1 MLERSQIIK
10 EDYILKSSEIFVG
23 IDVSKAQ
30 LDIAIRP
37 SGETQSIAN
46 DKVGIKALVKRLA
59 KLQPTLIVL
68 EATGG
73 YERLAMRAL
82 VSAELPAVVVN
93 PRQVRDFAKATG
105 QLAKTDNIDAGVL
118 AHFAQAVRPQL
129 RPLPDAI
136 ILELRGLTARRRYFI
151 ETIGAEINRLEMAS
165 KTVRKSINDHLR
177 SLERALERINQDLD
191 RAIAHNPIWKDSE
204 DRMRSVPGIGPV
216 SSRTLLAELP
226 ELGTLDR
233 KQIASLVGIAPFNR
247 DSGSLKG
254 RRSIWG
260 GRAPVRCALYMATLV
275 ATTRNPVIRD
285 FYNRLRAKGKLFKV
299 ALVACMRKL
308 ITILNSMI
316 KHKTRW
322 SDPLLQPA

>member
-1 MLERSQIIK
+1 M

-30 LDIAIRP
+30 LDIALRP
-37 SGETQSIAN
+37 SGEKRSFAN
-46 DKVGIKALVKRLA
+46 DKAGIKTLVAWLA

-73 YERLAMRAL
+73 YERLVLRAL
-82 VSAELPAVVVN
+82 VSAELPAVMVN

-105 QLAKTDNIDAGVL
+105 QLAKTDMIDAAIL
-118 AHFAQAVRPQL
+118 AHFAQVIRPQL
-129 RPLPDAI
+129 RPLPDAVT
-136 ILELRGLTARRRYFI
+136 LELRGLTARRRYFI
-151 ETIGAEINRLEMAS
+151 ETIGAENNRLEMAS
-165 KTVRKSINDHLR
+165 KTIRKSINDHVR
-177 SLERALERINQDLD
+177 TLERALERINKDLD

-204 DRMRSVPGIGPV
+204 DRMRAVPGIGPV

-233 KQIASLVGIAPFNR
+233 KQIAALAGIAPFNR
-247 DSGSLKG
+247 DSGSFKG

-275 ATTRNPVIRD
+275 ATTCNPVIRD
-285 FYNRLRAKGKLFKV
+285 FYKRLRAKGKLFKV
-299 ALVACMRKL
+299 ALIACMRKL
-308 ITILNSMI
+308 LTILNSMI

-322 SDPLLQPA
+322 SDTFPQTA